1 MLQNSEFGPPITTI
15 ATLLSV
21 KQELLGRPD
30 ECPGPNERNQI
41 EQRLSKID
49 AELNAVDR
57 PDRLY

>member
-49 AELNAVDR
+49 TKLNAVDR

>member
-49 AELNAVDR
+49 AKLNAVDR